1 MNFSEQSFDDDL
13 NIISSYENDSICIKK
28 KKYYGNL
35 LIPAKG
41 LIKEINKNFK
51 DDLSSSLDKINV
63 NKFDLFIIGYNKNPN
78 DLDWLTGKIKK
89 LGICKV
95 SYKLYELSFNPLI
108 CLGKFFTNLS
118 TIFGLN
124 L

>member
-41 LIKEINKNFK
+41 SIKEINKNF
-51 DDLSSSLDKINV
+51 L
-63 NKFDLFIIGYNKNPN
+63 
-78 DLDWLTGKIKK
+78 
-89 LGICKV
+89 
-95 SYKLYELSFNPLI
+95 
-108 CLGKFFTNLS
+108 
-118 TIFGLN
+118 
-124 L
+124 